1 MRFSGISPL
10 AHPNAFQRW
19 TLMLCIPCVALVV
32 VGRQLY
38 LSRFRDLSTWKG
50 GGMGMFAAND
60 GPQSRYAHVFLVKP
74 DGTRDPLNQFSESE
88 ADFVTRALEYPVRST
103 FLRAARAIAQ
113 ENWTPMHQSAP
124 VTVFDSRGEPVRAAD
139 ESYHL
144 MVRYGRFSDT
154 EKRNWTIEIQFWKLF
169 YDPVKRRAHVRL
181 DQTFVFKP
189 NELFEQ
195 NPENSVP

>member
-1 MRFSGISPL
+1 
-10 AHPNAFQRW
+10 
-19 TLMLCIPCVALVV
+19 
-32 VGRQLY
+32 
-38 LSRFRDLSTWKG
+38 
-50 GGMGMFAAND
+50 MGMFAAND
-60 GPQSRYAHVFLVKP
+60 GPQSRYAHVFLVEP
-74 DGTRDPLNQFSESE
+74 DGTRNPLNQFSESE

-144 MVRYGRFSDT
+144 MVRYGRSSDT
-154 EKRNWTIEIQFWKLF
+154 EKRNWSIEIQFWKLF

-189 NELFEQ
+189 DELFERKA
-195 NPENSVP
+195 ENSVP